1 MMNLNQNEEDWD
13 VPLGHKKEK
22 PWGYERPLAVFQGI
36 FLKELF
42 FYKDHVSSLH
52 YHDEKEELFYLV
64 KGQLRVYLEEKEIQ
78 LEPGEILRIAPGK
91 PHRIIPL
98 KDSLILELGTRMFG
112 DVIRVADD
120 YERPTRE

>member
-1 MMNLNQNEEDWD
+1 MNVNQNEEEWD
-13 VPLGHKKEK
+13 VPLGEKKVK

-42 FYKDHVSSLH
+42 FKQGHASSLH

-64 KGQLRVYLEEKEIQ
+64 RGQIQVHIGEKKIQ
-78 LEPGEILRIAPGK
+78 LEPGQTLHIAPSK
-91 PHRIIPL
+91 PHRIIPI

-120 YERPTRE
+120 YDRPIRE